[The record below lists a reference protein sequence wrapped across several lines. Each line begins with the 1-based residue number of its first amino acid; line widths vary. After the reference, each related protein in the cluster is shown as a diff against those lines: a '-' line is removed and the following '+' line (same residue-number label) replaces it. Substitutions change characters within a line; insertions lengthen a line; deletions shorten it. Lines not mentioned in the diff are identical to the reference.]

1 LPAAA
6 PSAHGLFGHLKN
18 WAVREAKSEL
28 FMRPQSPL
36 RGLSE
41 GALTGIKWLGVS
53 GVAGGG
59 IYAALAPLQVGLA
72 RIASHYVDPA
82 SKQFM
87 ALHGLVQN
95 GGIPQADLT
104 KLYEGWSGRRNFEAA
119 WGMKHEPDQA
129 APGQR
134 KDASLVVNL
143 EAVKAA
149 TGDENFQRY
158 ILGQP
163 QYQEKVAQE
172 MTALENGGAAAELN
186 VLTKASIAHEIP
198 TKDAGAKSQEY
209 QVHLYNGK
217 VPPLAVLAVETL
229 GGVAM
234 NLIPG
239 VSEVTLART
248 EVKELRDPTLTRTEK
263 TFQTVRNLAASAA
276 LVCSFVIPNPIIGVA
291 SWAAEQ
297 ATDLVRN
304 LWNAHEQKKC
314 ATESCDG
321 EPAAPAP
328 ANA

>member
-1 LPAAA
+1 M
-6 PSAHGLFGHLKN
+6 FGHLKN
-18 WAVREAKSEL
+18 WALREAKLEL
-28 FMRPQSPL
+28 FLRPQSPL

-41 GALTGIKWLGVS
+41 SALTGIKWLGIS

-59 IYAALAPLQVGLA
+59 IYAALAPVQVGLA
-72 RIASHYVDPA
+72 RVASHYVDPA

-104 KLYEGWSGRRNFEAA
+104 RLYEGWSGRRNFEAA
-119 WGMKHEPDQA
+119 WGMKHVPDQA
-129 APGQR
+129 APGQE
-134 KDASLVVNL
+134 KDARMVVNL

-158 ILGQP
+158 ILSQP

-172 MTALENGGAAAELN
+172 MTALQNAGAGHEFN

-198 TKDAGAKSQEY
+198 TKDASANSLKY

-217 VPPLAVLAVETL
+217 LRPLAVLAVETL

-239 VSEVTLART
+239 VNAVTLART
-248 EVKELRDPTLTRTEK
+248 EVKVLRDPTLTRTEK
-263 TFQTVRNLAASAA
+263 SFQTIRNLAASATLICA
-276 LVCSFVIPNPIIGVA
+276 FVMPNPIVGVA
-291 SWAAEQ
+291 SWIAQ
-297 ATDLVRN
+297 QTTDLVRN

-314 ATESCDG
+314 ARESCDG
-321 EPAAPAP
+321 EPAVPAP